1 MNLLSE
7 AISLLAFSQLMLLGI
22 YFAARYEGSLARLIS
37 LYSLCLGAYT
47 LVSISFIANNP
58 VSFYILFRLATMAP
72 FILWVIAYMLFV
84 DGGRVHFGVWLAIAY
99 FLVARGLGMGL
110 SNFFYPSILDATI
123 NWLAIQVIP
132 QLLMLC
138 FSVHSI
144 YLAINGYKNDLVE
157 QRRQLRL
164 YFIVCMGA
172 LLVIVVGSDFLDLF
186 RRFTNS
192 HWLTDLQFNST
203 TIVSLY
209 IYVLATLFIII
220 VFRLS
225 SEAHTLIAS
234 ETTRRTNSSTILEKC
249 TSVKPELLEKIRVLM
264 ESDRFYAQTGLTI
277 SDLADALS
285 MQEYRVRHL
294 INQQLQYR
302 NFNQFLNNYRIE
314 DAARKLQNI
323 ENSISWIALDVGYAS
338 LSVFNKAFRERFGM
352 TPTAYRNTASSANI
366 SDEVK

>member
-1 MNLLSE
+1 MNLFSE
-7 AISLLAFSQLMLLGI
+7 AVALLAFSQLMLLGM
-22 YFAARYEGSLARLIS
+22 YFAFRYEGSLARLIS

-47 LVSISFIANNP
+47 LVSISFIASNP
-58 VSFYILFRLATMAP
+58 ISSYVLFRLATMAP
-72 FILWVIAYMLFV
+72 FILWVIAHMLFV
-84 DGGRVHFGVWLAIAY
+84 DGGRIHFGVWVAIVY
-99 FLVARGLGMGL
+99 FLVARGLGTGL
-110 SNFFYPSILDATI
+110 SYFYPSILEANV

-138 FSVHSI
+138 FSAHSI

-164 YFIVCMGA
+164 YFVVCMGV
-172 LLVIVVGSDFLDLF
+172 LLVTIVGSDFLNLF
-186 RRFTNS
+186 LRFANLD
-192 HWLTDLQFNST
+192 WLTGLQLDFT
-203 TIVSLY
+203 PFVSLY
-209 IYVLATLFIII
+209 IFVLATLFIIT

-225 SEAHTLIAS
+225 REAHTLIAS
-234 ETTRRTNSSTILEKC
+234 EATHRKNNSTILEKS
-249 TSVKPELLEKIRVLM
+249 TAVKPELLEKIRVLM

-294 INQQLQYR
+294 INQKLQYR

-314 DAARKLQNI
+314 DAARKLQNK

-338 LSVFNKAFRERFGM
+338 LSVFNKAFRERFDM
-352 TPTAYRNTASSANI
+352 TPTAYRNTAALPGN
-366 SDEVK
+366 SDQGE

>member
-1 MNLLSE
+1 MNLFSE
-7 AISLLAFSQLMLLGI
+7 AVALLAFSQLMLLGI
-22 YFAARYEGSLARLIS
+22 YFAVRYEGSLARLIS

-47 LVSISFIANNP
+47 LVSISFIAGNP
-58 VSFYILFRLATMAP
+58 VSFYVLFRLATMAP
-72 FILWVIAYMLFV
+72 FVLWVIAYMLFV
-84 DGGRVHFGVWLAIAY
+84 DGGRIHFSVWFAIAY

-110 SNFFYPSILDATI
+110 SYFYPSILQPDI

-138 FSVHSI
+138 FSAHSI

-164 YFIVCMGA
+164 VFIVCMGT
-172 LLVIVVGSDFLDLF
+172 LLVAIVGSDFIILF
-186 RRFTNS
+186 QRFTNS
-192 HWLTDLQFNST
+192 TWLTGLQFNT
-203 TIVSLY
+203 APLVSLY
-209 IYVLATLFIII
+209 IFFLATLFIIT

-225 SEAHTLIAS
+225 NEAHTLIAS
-234 ETTRRTNSSTILEKC
+234 EASHGKNSATLLEKN
-249 TSVKPELLEKIRVLM
+249 TTVKPELLERIRVLM
-264 ESDRFYAQTGLTI
+264 EADRFYARTGLTI

-314 DAARKLQNI
+314 DAARKLRDK
-323 ENSISWIALDVGYAS
+323 ENSISWIALEVGYAS
-338 LSVFNKAFRERFGM
+338 LSVFNKAFRERFDM
-352 TPTAYRNTASSANI
+352 TPTMYRNTPAHTKDLDKA
-366 SDEVK
+366 D

>member
-1 MNLLSE
+1 MNQLSE

-22 YFAARYEGSLARLIS
+22 YFAVRYEGSLAKLIS

-47 LVSISFIANNP
+47 LVSISFIASNP
-58 VSFYILFRLATMAP
+58 ISFYILFRLATMAP

-99 FLVARGLGMGL
+99 FLVARGLGISL
-110 SNFFYPSILDATI
+110 SYFYPSILDANA

-138 FSVHSI
+138 FSVHSM

-164 YFIVCMGA
+164 YFVVCMGA
-172 LLVIVVGSDFLDLF
+172 LLVIVVGSDFLNLF
-186 RRFTNS
+186 RRFTDS
-192 HWLTDLQFNST
+192 HWLTDLQFHST
-203 TIVSLY
+203 TFVSLY
-209 IYVLATLFIII
+209 IYVLATLFIIV

-234 ETTRRTNSSTILEKC
+234 ETTRRTNSSTILEKS

-314 DAARKLQNI
+314 DAARKLQNN

-352 TPTAYRNTASSANI
+352 TPTAYRNTASSAST
-366 SDEVK
+366 SDQVE

>member
-1 MNLLSE
+1 MNLFSE
-7 AISLLAFSQLMLLGI
+7 AVALLAFSQLMLLGI
-22 YFAARYEGSLARLIS
+22 YFAVCYEGSLARLIS

-47 LVSISFIANNP
+47 LVSISFIASNP
-58 VSFYILFRLATMAP
+58 ISFYVLFRLATMAP
-72 FILWVIAYMLFV
+72 FVLWVIAHMLFV
-84 DGGRVHFGVWLAIAY
+84 DGGRIHSGVWFAIAY

-110 SNFFYPSILDATI
+110 SYFYPSILEPDI
-123 NWLAIQVIP
+123 NWIAIQVIP

-138 FSVHSI
+138 FSAHSI

-164 YFIVCMGA
+164 VFVVCMGA
-172 LLVIVVGSDFLDLF
+172 LLVTIVGSDFVILSQ
-186 RRFTNS
+186 RFTNS
-192 HWLTDLQFNST
+192 TWLTGLQFNT
-203 TIVSLY
+203 APLVSLY
-209 IYVLATLFIII
+209 IFVLATSFVIT

-234 ETTRRTNSSTILEKC
+234 EASQAKNSAALLEKNA
-249 TSVKPELLEKIRVLM
+249 SVKPELLEKIRVLM
-264 ESDRFYAQTGLTI
+264 EGDRFYAQTGLTI

-314 DAARKLQNI
+314 DAARKLQNK

-352 TPTAYRNTASSANI
+352 TPTTYRNTAAPTKNP
-366 SDEVK
+366 DKTQ